1 MSTVRNLFKT
11 YNKDTRTTS
20 LTLFW
25 YLIFNFEHIPPIVLM
40 FLLLNL
46 NFIFTIELDFKAAL
60 KNLPVIPTGQALKLR
75 ALIDFNDNGTQ
86 RIAGDEWQIEGPRTY
101 YPSPECKQVDMVLP
115 MVIEFGKALRL
126 KAKQDLVDRDGIDRV
141 TGIT

>member
-1 MSTVRNLFKT
+1 
-11 YNKDTRTTS
+11 
-20 LTLFW
+20 
-25 YLIFNFEHIPPIVLM
+25 M

-46 NFIFTIELDFKAAL
+46 NFIFIIELDFKAAL